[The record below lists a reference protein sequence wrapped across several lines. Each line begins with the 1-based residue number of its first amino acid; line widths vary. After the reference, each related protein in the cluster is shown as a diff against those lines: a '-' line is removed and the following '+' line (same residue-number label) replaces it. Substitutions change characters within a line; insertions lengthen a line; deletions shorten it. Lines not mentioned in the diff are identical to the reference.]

1 MALQYIF
8 EPKPG
13 ILGTS
18 VAPDLL
24 YWVNSNLE
32 AGTTFLLIDLKNT
45 TRVDSSG
52 LGTLMIAYNRV
63 RRVGGTLALCSL
75 HPDVRVNIERAG
87 LLEKFDLY
95 TDRREFENFVSGDD
109 DLHRYAL

>member
-1 MALQYIF
+1 MALKYVF
-8 EPKPG
+8 EPNPG

-24 YWVNSNLE
+24 YWVSNHLE
-32 AGTTFLLIDLKNT
+32 AGTTFLLIDLKHT

-52 LGTLMIAYNRV
+52 IGTLMIAYNRV
-63 RRVGGTLALCSL
+63 RRVGSTLALCSL
-75 HPDVRVNIERAG
+75 KPEVRINLERAG
-87 LLEKFDLY
+87 LLDKFDVY

-109 DLHRYAL
+109 DLSHRRL